1 VGRTVGGEKAG
12 VRARRQEARLREMLA
27 VGPGARVGLRGACR
41 AQVGRRGRV
50 VVGAADG
57 SDAPKGESGKRKP
70 PAPITV
76 TAKAMEHIGGLKAKR
91 GDEALVLR
99 MGVKS
104 GGCSGLSYVLDFE
117 DAAGVKSDDAVMELQ
132 DGLKLVCD
140 PKSLLYLFGMQLDY
154 SDELIGGGFQFFNP
168 NSKESCGCG
177 KSFGV

>member
-1 VGRTVGGEKAG
+1 MMGVSVGGAG
-12 VRARRQEARLREMLA
+12 AVGWARVRVRAR
-27 VGPGARVGLRGACR
+27 VGRGAGGHGVMTGSSWR
-41 AQVGRRGRV
+41 AARAPGRAGTRSV
-50 VVGAADG
+50 AAADG
-57 SDAPKGESGKRKP
+57 SDAPKGAGRRKP

-117 DAAGVKSDDAVMELQ
+117 DAGKVQGDDTVMDLD